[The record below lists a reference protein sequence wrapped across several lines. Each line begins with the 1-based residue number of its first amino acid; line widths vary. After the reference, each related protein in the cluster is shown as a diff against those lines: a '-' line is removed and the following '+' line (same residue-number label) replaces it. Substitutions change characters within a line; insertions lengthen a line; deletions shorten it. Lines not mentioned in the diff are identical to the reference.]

1 MQLPK
6 ERRHIELVTVKN
18 NQIFTDSKIISDGV
32 GIKHHSIQQLIAKYE
47 NDISEFGQL
56 AFEMRPVK
64 YSRGT
69 NFEKI
74 YFLNEEQAT
83 FIITLMRNNKTVVAF
98 KKELVRQFY
107 LMRQFIFERQS
118 KNWIQTR
125 EQGKLTRKAETDV
138 LKSLVE
144 YAKLQ
149 GSEHSDKMYITYTK
163 LANKICGVSGR
174 DNATAQQ
181 LSNLTVAENI
191 ILHCIQAGID
201 ENKHYKDIYKDCKKR
216 LEMFKDIA
224 YLEVA

>member
-1 MQLPK
+1 M
-6 ERRHIELVTVKN
+6 ELVITKN
-18 NQIFTDSKIISDGV
+18 NKIFTDSKIISDGV
-32 GIKHHSIQQLIAKYE
+32 GIKHHALQQLIAKYE
-47 NDISEFGQL
+47 NDITEFGQL
-56 AFEMRPVK
+56 AFEMRPVR

-83 FIITLMRNNKTVVAF
+83 FVITLMRNNKAVVAF

-118 KNWIQTR
+118 KYWLETR

-138 LKSLVE
+138 LKQLVE
-144 YAKLQ
+144 YAKEQ
-149 GSEHSDKMYITYTK
+149 GSQHSDKMYVTYTK
-163 LANKICGVSGR
+163 LANKICGISGR

-191 ILHCIQAGID
+191 ILHCVQAGIL
-201 ENKHYKDIYKDCKKR
+201 ENRYYKDIYKDCKKR

>member
-1 MQLPK
+1 MQLRK
-6 ERRHIELVTVKN
+6 KGEHMEIVSIRN
-18 NQIFTDSKIISDGV
+18 NQVFTSSKIIAAGTNN
-32 GIKHHSIQQLIAKYE
+32 KHHSITAVIQKYLSDFE
-47 NDISEFGQL
+47 DFGKVR
-56 AFEMRPVK
+56 FEMEPLSSGQK
-64 YSRGT
+64 
-69 NFEKI
+69 EKI
-74 YFLNEEQAT
+74 YILNQQQAT
-83 FIITLMRNNKTVVAF
+83 LLMTYLRNSEITRNF

-107 LMRQFIFERQS
+107 LMQQFIFERQS

-138 LKSLVE
+138 LKNLVE

-149 GSEHSDKMYITYTK
+149 GSEHSEKMYITYTK

-191 ILHCIQAGID
+191 ILHCIQVGID

>member
-1 MQLPK
+1 M
-6 ERRHIELVTVKN
+6 ELVTVKN

-32 GIKHHSIQQLIAKYE
+32 GIKHHSIQQLIAKYG

>member
-1 MQLPK
+1 M
-6 ERRHIELVTVKN
+6 ELVTVKN

-125 EQGKLTRKAETDV
+125 EQGKLTRKAEMDV

>member
-1 MQLPK
+1 M
-6 ERRHIELVTVKN
+6 ELVITKN
-18 NQIFTDSKIISDGV
+18 NKIFTDSKIISDGV
-32 GIKHHSIQQLIAKYE
+32 GIKHHALQQLIAKYE
-47 NDISEFGQL
+47 NDITEFGQL
-56 AFEMRPVK
+56 AFEMRPVR

-83 FIITLMRNNKTVVAF
+83 FVITLMRNNKAVVAF

-118 KNWIQTR
+118 KYWLETR

-138 LKSLVE
+138 LKQLVE
-144 YAKLQ
+144 YAKEQ
-149 GSEHSDKMYITYTK
+149 GSQHSDKMYVTYTK
-163 LANKICGVSGR
+163 LANKICGISGR

-191 ILHCIQAGID
+191 ILHCVQAGIL
-201 ENKHYKDIYKDCKKR
+201 ENRYYKDIYKDCKKR
-216 LEMFKDIA
+216 LEIFKDIA

>member
-1 MQLPK
+1 
-6 ERRHIELVTVKN
+6 
-18 NQIFTDSKIISDGV
+18 
-32 GIKHHSIQQLIAKYE
+32 
-47 NDISEFGQL
+47 
-56 AFEMRPVK
+56 
-64 YSRGT
+64 
-69 NFEKI
+69 
-74 YFLNEEQAT
+74 
-83 FIITLMRNNKTVVAF
+83 
-98 KKELVRQFY
+98 
-107 LMRQFIFERQS
+107 MRQFIFERQS

-163 LANKICGVSGR
+163 LAYKICGVSGR

>member
-1 MQLPK
+1 MK
-6 ERRHIELVTVKN
+6 LVTIKN
-18 NQIFTDSKIISDGV
+18 NQIFTDSKIISEGV
-32 GIKHHSIQQLIAKYE
+32 GIKHHSIQQLISKYE
-47 NDISEFGQL
+47 SDIVEFGQL

-74 YFLNEEQAT
+74 YFLNEEQST

-118 KNWIQTR
+118 KHWLETR

-138 LKSLVE
+138 LKQLVE
-144 YAKLQ
+144 YAEEQ
-149 GSEHSDKMYITYTK
+149 GSLHSDKMYVAYTK
-163 LANKICGVSGR
+163 LANKICGISGR

-191 ILHCIQAGID
+191 ILHCIQAGIL

-216 LEMFKDIA
+216 LEIFKDIA

>member
-1 MQLPK
+1 
-6 ERRHIELVTVKN
+6 
-18 NQIFTDSKIISDGV
+18 
-32 GIKHHSIQQLIAKYE
+32 
-47 NDISEFGQL
+47 
-56 AFEMRPVK
+56 
-64 YSRGT
+64 
-69 NFEKI
+69 
-74 YFLNEEQAT
+74 
-83 FIITLMRNNKTVVAF
+83 MRNNKTVVAF

>member
-1 MQLPK
+1 M
-6 ERRHIELVTVKN
+6 ELVTVKN

-32 GIKHHSIQQLIAKYE
+32 GIKHHSIQQIIEKYE
-47 NDISEFGQL
+47 NDISEYGQL

-163 LANKICGVSGR
+163 LANKICGGSGR